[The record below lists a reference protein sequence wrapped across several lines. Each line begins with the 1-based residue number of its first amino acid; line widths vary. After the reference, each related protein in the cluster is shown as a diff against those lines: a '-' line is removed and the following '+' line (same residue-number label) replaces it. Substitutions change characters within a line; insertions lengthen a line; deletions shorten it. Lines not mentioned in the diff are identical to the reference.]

1 VRHGVIDWGGWMLE
15 KRYIEGI
22 TGVETLGDT
31 IEKIGPA
38 VAAAGRLAVGAAAGA
53 ALDYG
58 KDQLVEAAQNKLSQK
73 EKDLEQANNELA
85 SAEEQ
90 AKQKQNVEAGK
101 QKTEQGQGVGV
112 RGMDNPESDTPDT
125 DQEGTEV
132 SAPNSTGLN
141 QDPNQIKLSIDRN
154 WFVDNFGMTG
164 SEMASLLIMKNE
176 LSALDALYPLLIQE
190 KKAILSSFPG
200 VSPDLVKSLPLTDTD
215 YDNLNRY
222 SKRLGIPFRRFVKMW
237 TSASDIE
244 SRNNSYNGWREV
256 VDADLRLS
264 MRERS
269 ILKQCADLLL
279 TRGALN
285 AQTLKFNGVSASPA
299 EISSLIKSHGFLF
312 DIISVGEVSKSV
324 GRGLFYD
331 VKRRDVI
338 LKDAGRFIAGLIEN
352 NAVVKFDGRYNP
364 RLELGF
370 SAPTAPW
377 YASALNNELGVD
389 CVSAISIGL
398 SIDGEDGITKAL
410 EFSYE
415 HIRNPNRDIS
425 LLNKALH
432 GDDYAMLVLTHDSL
446 DKKDQVAFLKS
457 KNVAIDVFDDIKG
470 GVE

>member
-1 VRHGVIDWGGWMLE
+1 MLE

-22 TGVETLGDT
+22 AGVETLGDS
-31 IEKIGPA
+31 IEKIAPNLA
-38 VAAAGRLAVGAAAGA
+38 SAGRMVGAAATN
-53 ALDYG
+53 
-58 KDQLVEAAQNKLSQK
+58 QVVEAAKDKIKQK
-73 EKDLEQANNELA
+73 EKDLDQANQELA
-85 SAEEQ
+85 TAESEAQ
-90 AKQKQNVEAGK
+90 RTPSVEAGK
-101 QKTEQGQGVGV
+101 QKTERGQGVGV

-125 DQEGTEV
+125 DQAGTEV
-132 SAPNSTGLN
+132 SAPDDTGLN
-141 QDPNQIKLSIDRN
+141 QDPSQIKLSIDRD
-154 WFVDNFGMTG
+154 WFVNNFGMTG

-190 KKAILSSFPG
+190 KMAILSSFPG

-222 SKRLGIPFRRFVKMW
+222 SERLGIPFRRFVKMW
-237 TSASDIE
+237 TSASDTE

-324 GRGLFYD
+324 GRCLFYD

-352 NAVVKFDGRYNP
+352 NSVVKFDSRYNP
-364 RLELGF
+364 RLELSF

-377 YASALNNELGVD
+377 YANALNNELGID

-398 SIDGEDGITKAL
+398 SINGENGIMKAL
-410 EFSYE
+410 ACSYD
-415 HIRNPNRDIS
+415 HIQDPKRDII

-432 GDDYAMLVLTHDSL
+432 GDDHAMLVLTHDSL
-446 DKKDQVAFLKS
+446 DKKEQVSFLKS
-457 KNVAIDVFDDIKG
+457 KNVPIDVFDEIRV
-470 GVE
+470 GVA